1 MSWYMLLE
9 IEKAKKMGDMHFIC
23 SQEQGGGI
31 LGDLLLRRE
40 IVGAIEIESYP
51 REVLLQRQAD
61 GMLPRFP
68 IWDDVSTF
76 RLDNPETREYIE
88 WLISIRDRLT
98 IAGGFPCQDL
108 SVCGKGAGL
117 DGARSGLWS
126 EMLRIIGEIRPRH
139 IFVENS
145 PALLVRGFDRVLSGL
160 SEVGYDCRWGIIGAD
175 DVGAPHQRKRF
186 WLCGNRGGCRWPT
199 PIAHDRMKAVN
210 PECLIRKDGKT
221 RMDALNNLVV
231 YSGTKNMWGT
241 PECYEDGD
249 DAYIDEYMQ
258 VGTPR
263 AYTFPTPGASGLSN
277 GSGNCEKANRLAEQ
291 GAISEEERRSFRA
304 GNGGQLSPD
313 WTEWLMGW
321 PAGWTSL
328 NPMDTKAFELWKS
341 EAYTGSLWDKDPAD
355 IGKLP
360 RVVRDCPDRADR
372 LKAIGNGQVP
382 SCVAVATGILGQG
395 VTA

>member
-68 IWDDVSTF
+68 VWDDVSTF

-88 WLISIRDRLT
+88 WLISVRDRLT
-98 IAGGFPCQDL
+98 ISGGFPCQDL

-186 WLCGNRGGCRWPT
+186 WLCGNRGG
-199 PIAHDRMKAVN
+199 V
-210 PECLIRKDGKT
+210 
-221 RMDALNNLVV
+221 
-231 YSGTKNMWGT
+231 
-241 PECYEDGD
+241 
-249 DAYIDEYMQ
+249 
-258 VGTPR
+258 
-263 AYTFPTPGASGLSN
+263 
-277 GSGNCEKANRLAEQ
+277 
-291 GAISEEERRSFRA
+291 
-304 GNGGQLSPD
+304 
-313 WTEWLMGW
+313 
-321 PAGWTSL
+321 
-328 NPMDTKAFELWKS
+328 
-341 EAYTGSLWDKDPAD
+341 
-355 IGKLP
+355 
-360 RVVRDCPDRADR
+360 
-372 LKAIGNGQVP
+372 
-382 SCVAVATGILGQG
+382 
-395 VTA
+395 